1 MSSPVAD
8 LESGLNVMLGNK
20 PPGVSGSQIKNI
32 TALCVNNVQSESV
45 LIQKIFT
52 HFKKTPGTHKLG
64 VLYVVDSVTRRWID
78 QAKQQSQAI
87 NSSAPDGTFAAGVH
101 RVTELIPVL
110 MNDIL
115 QSAPEDQKEKIK
127 KLVDIWEKGQTFPAS
142 LIESF
147 KQKLSALKN
156 ESTTPVGSPP
166 PGPGLPG
173 LPGFNVSSSDKPA
186 AAGAPSDIM
195 EALKKIAQQNISV
208 APSNSA
214 VPALTPASD
223 SFYVQR
229 STSAQQN
236 GALAPQQ
243 PPPLP
248 VTQSQPAFP
257 FSAAPP
263 PPVNA
268 AMPFAYPP
276 SGPAPGHVPAFPVTA
291 SSQPAGF
298 PGMPAM
304 PAMPPQVPGVDPAA
318 AQQVQ
323 LIQLLA
329 QQGIPPENIPALLA
343 AFQSNN
349 PVTQTA
355 PVPAVPAGPL
365 PFSNAWG
372 HDQQRPDASQNRNFG
387 GRSPNRYQNRS
398 RSRSPARHWGS
409 RDSPRGRNE
418 RYGRDSPAHGRDDRS
433 GWGGDYRQRSPP
445 GRRGRSRSPNRFDQP
460 QPGQKWVEF
469 DRALPPGHIKVLSR
483 TLFVGGVTCSEAELR
498 SMFSRS
504 GQVQTC
510 IVNKDKRHAFVK
522 MLARK
527 DAVAAKEAMENS
539 QYRTRWG
546 VGFGPR
552 DCSDYSSG
560 ISVIPI
566 NKLTEADRKWMLSA
580 EWGGSGGRPIEAGMV
595 VEEPD
600 IEIGAGVS
608 SKAIS
613 RRMQTDRG
621 GKHGPK
627 SSRGDDDDSN
637 MGRWKRNKDNSHHR
651 RDEHH
656 NSRDFGNNNGNSQQP
671 MVPDFPYGI
680 PTGNNGMPMFPPG
693 FAFPMPPSQ

>member
-32 TALCVNNVQSESV
+32 TALCLNNVQSESV

-78 QAKQQSQAI
+78 QAKQQNQTI
-87 NSSAPDGTFAAGVH
+87 NSSAPDGTYAAGVH

-110 MNDIL
+110 MNDLL

-127 KLVDIWEKGQTFPAS
+127 KLVDIWEKGQTFPAA

-147 KQKLSALKN
+147 KQKLNAPKN
-156 ESTTPVGSPP
+156 ESTTPAGSPP
-166 PGPGLPG
+166 SGPGLPG
-173 LPGFNVSSSDKPA
+173 LPDFNVAAANDKPA
-186 AAGAPSDIM
+186 ASGAPSDIM
-195 EALKKIAQQNISV
+195 EALKKIAQQNSSI
-208 APSNSA
+208 APSNNA

-223 SFYVQR
+223 SYYVR
-229 STSAQQN
+229 SASAQQN
-236 GALAPQQ
+236 GAAQQQ

-263 PPVNA
+263 PSVNP

-276 SGPAPGHVPAFPVTA
+276 SAPAPAHVPAYPVTA
-291 SSQPAGF
+291 SNQPGGF
-298 PGMPAM
+298 PGIA
-304 PAMPPQVPGVDPAA
+304 AIPPPVPGVDPAA

-329 QQGIPPENIPALLA
+329 QQGIPAENIPALLA
-343 AFQSNN
+343 AFQNN
-349 PVTQTA
+349 NMPSVTQPA
-355 PVPAVPAGPL
+355 PVSGAPGGPL
-365 PFSNAWG
+365 PYSNSWG
-372 HDQQRPDASQNRNFG
+372 QDQSRSDMPQNRNYG

-409 RDSPRGRNE
+409 RDSPRGRTD
-418 RYGRDSPAHGRDDRS
+418 RGHGGYGRESPAQGRDDRA

-445 GRRGRSRSPNRFDQP
+445 GRRGRSPSPNRYDQP
-460 QPGQKWVEF
+460 QPGQKWIEF
-469 DRALPPGHIKVLSR
+469 DRSLPSGHIKVLSR

-498 SMFSRS
+498 SMFNRS

-522 MLARK
+522 MITRK

-566 NKLTEADRKWMLSA
+566 NKLTEADRKWMLTA
-580 EWGGSGGRPIEAGMV
+580 EWGGSGGQAIESGMV

-627 SSRGDDDDSN
+627 SSRGDDEEN
-637 MGRWKRNKDNSHHR
+637 LGRWRRNKDNGHR
-651 RDEHH
+651 REEHRDS
-656 NSRDFGNNNGNSQQP
+656 NSRDFGNQQQP
-671 MVPDFPYGI
+671 MVAEFPYGI
-680 PTGNNGMPMFPPG
+680 PTGNNGMPIFPPG
-693 FAFPMPPSQ
+693 FTFPMPPNQ